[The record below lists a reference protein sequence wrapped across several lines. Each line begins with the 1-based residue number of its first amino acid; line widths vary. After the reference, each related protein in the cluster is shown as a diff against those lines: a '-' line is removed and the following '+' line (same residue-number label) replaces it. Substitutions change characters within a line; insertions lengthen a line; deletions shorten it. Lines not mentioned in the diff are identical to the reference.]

1 MPEAIKAY
9 VRWVDRLN
17 RAVGLLAMYLVFAML
32 AILLYSSISKTFFDP
47 SLWTLEMAQFTM
59 VAYYLLGGGRS
70 MQLDA
75 HVRMDLLYSR
85 WSARTQACVDAIT
98 ILFLIFFLAMLLHG
112 GISSTRYALQYNEES
127 YSAWAPY
134 MAPIKIVMTVAIA
147 LTLLQAI
154 ANFFRD
160 VARARGKP
168 LP

>member
-98 ILFLIFFLAMLLHG
+98 ILFPSSSSQCCCMAASPAPGMP
-112 GISSTRYALQYNEES
+112 SSTTR
-127 YSAWAPY
+127 
-134 MAPIKIVMTVAIA
+134 KAIQHGRP
-147 LTLLQAI
+147 TW
-154 ANFFRD
+154 R
-160 VARARGKP
+160 RSRS
-168 LP
+168 